1 MHDGG
6 TMPGKKGLPGNQRT
20 SGIIILLCCA
30 VMWSF
35 GGLVIKTSPL
45 SPLAICGIRSLFGL
59 APLAFFIR
67 PRFSFTLQLLI
78 CGLCY
83 SAATLAYA
91 FSVKMSTAANAIF
104 LYYTFPFFTPLL
116 AVLFYR
122 QKASKQDLLFLA
134 VSFICMA
141 ALFWGKADPTRI
153 SGNLLG
159 LASGFSM
166 AVYVLLSRRL
176 DDRQSVAA
184 LVLGNVVNVLVSI
197 PVLVSVPISMESG
210 GVLALAGV
218 FQFGLPYMLFT
229 LGIRRVS
236 QTEGTLVPMLEI
248 VLSPMWVFLFQ
259 GEFPGWIAVAGGTV
273 LIICVIAKTLMK
285 PSEMKQAKAV
295 TKVSAFW

>member
-1 MHDGG
+1 
-6 TMPGKKGLPGNQRT
+6 
-20 SGIIILLCCA
+20 
-30 VMWSF
+30 MWSF

-59 APLAFFIR
+59 LPLAFFIK
-67 PRFSFTLQLLI
+67 PRFAFTLQVLI
-78 CGLCY
+78 CALCY

-116 AVLFYR
+116 AVLIYR
-122 QKASKQDLLFLA
+122 KRVSKQDLGFLA
-134 VSFICMA
+134 ISFACMA

-153 SGNLLG
+153 SGNFLG
-159 LASGFSM
+159 LVSGFSM
-166 AVYVLLSRRL
+166 AIYVLLSRRL
-176 DDRQSVAA
+176 DERQSVAA
-184 LVLGNVVNVLVSI
+184 LVLGNVVNVLISI
-197 PVLVSVPISMESG
+197 PILIGTPISLEIG
-210 GVLALAGV
+210 GVLALAGI
-218 FQFGLPYMLFT
+218 FQFGLPYMMFT

-236 QTEGTLVPMLEI
+236 QTEGTLIPMLEI

-285 PSEMKQAKAV
+285 PSRMNQDQIITNAGI
-295 TKVSAFW
+295 